1 MASKSE
7 LCYNLLMQ
15 KLRTS
20 FRKLIYN
27 LKHGFFTFENVSLA
41 IAIILCLGWTYGA
54 INSMSRSWQLTK
66 KLQEK
71 EYESTILGL
80 EIESL
85 KLENTYYSSKEFQE
99 LSARQ
104 KLNKKLEGETMV
116 YLPKNSEEAKTK
128 HQKTEKAEK
137 TTNDNV
143 SEWLEFL
150 FGI

>member
-1 MASKSE
+1 
-7 LCYNLLMQ
+7 MQ

-20 FRKLIYN
+20 LRKFVYN
-27 LKHGFFTFENVSLA
+27 LKHSFFTFENVSLV

-71 EYESTILGL
+71 KYELKILGL
-80 EIESL
+80 EIENL
-85 KLENTYYSSKEFQE
+85 KLENIYYSSEEYQE

-128 HQKTEKAEK
+128 HQKMEKTEK
-137 TTNDNV
+137 TSSDNV

-150 FGI
+150 LGI